1 MFGAKKL
8 TLDEILKGIENLSD
22 TDKAKVKENLK
33 DLYKAEDEREI
44 NKIEE
49 EKSDNAET
57 AGEKKEEVAEE
68 SKEIGKDVDEIKK
81 EAKTDEAEKKAKD
94 TEEPEKEIENA
105 ETGTEE
111 MPAWAKAIT
120 DRLDRV
126 EKYFAGKEENVD
138 ETAKEIYGLGNGVF
152 QGEDKAGEEKQFT
165 PAELKKILDRIKR

>member
-1 MFGAKKL
+1 MFGTKKL

-44 NKIEE
+44 DKIEE
-49 EKSDNAET
+49 GKSDNAKAAE
-57 AGEKKEEVAEE
+57 EKKEEVAEE
-68 SKEIGKDVDEIKK
+68 SKEIGKDVDETEK
-81 EAKTDEAEKKAKD
+81 EAETDEAEKKAKD

-152 QGEDKAGEEKQFT
+152 QGEDIAGEVKQLT
-165 PAELKKILDRIKR
+165 PAEIK